1 LQRIC
6 GIVILIGS
14 LSASLSASA
23 ILGQFT
29 LDGTLIVTSNGL
41 TEWASNSSAAN
52 EATISS
58 VNPLT
63 GSFVGLGNQT
73 VFINALTDGPNPVFD
88 QPVNTPFNNYN
99 FIDFPSDP
107 AFPELL
113 ANFIPLGT
121 GGPSDCSTNIA
132 LAGAGQTCTLGF
144 ATNPSAPG
152 GSPFTFLNSETSAG
166 PTLVCCASSATWS
179 IGGVTSDGLSTWTAA
194 ITFDFPFPYQQAL
207 SNLATNGEVSD
218 AYTETVTVTSDQPAA
233 PEPATMALMGT
244 GLVLAWLARRK
255 HKSV

>member
-1 LQRIC
+1 M
-6 GIVILIGS
+6 LIGS
-14 LSASLSASA
+14 LSASLSAST
-23 ILGQFT
+23 LSGQFT
-29 LDGTLIVTSNGL
+29 LDGTLIITSTGL
-41 TEWASNSSAAN
+41 TEWASNSNAAN
-52 EATISS
+52 EANISATNLLS
-58 VNPLT
+58 GSFLT
-63 GSFVGLGNQT
+63 GSFVGLANQI
-73 VFINALTDGPNPVFD
+73 VFINTLNDGPDPMFD
-88 QPVNTPFNNYN
+88 QPINTPFNNYN

-152 GSPFTFLNSETSAG
+152 GSPFTFSNSETSMG
-166 PTLVCCASSATWS
+166 STPVCCVSSATWD

-194 ITFDFPFPYQQAL
+194 ITFGFPFPYQQVL
-207 SNLATNGEVSD
+207 SNLATDGEVSD
-218 AYTETVTVTSDQPAA
+218 AYAEAVTVTADQQPA
-233 PEPATMALMGT
+233 PEPATAALMGT
-244 GLVLAWLARRK
+244 GLILAWLGYRK

>member
-6 GIVILIGS
+6 GVVILIGS
-14 LSASLSASA
+14 LSASLSAAA
-23 ILGQFT
+23 ISGQFT
-29 LDGTLIVTSNGL
+29 LDGTLIVTINGL
-41 TEWASNSSAAN
+41 TEWASNSSVPN

-58 VNPLT
+58 ANPLS
-63 GSFVGLGNQT
+63 GSFIGLGNQT
-73 VFINALTDGPNPVFD
+73 AYINTLSEGPDPLFD
-88 QPVNTPFNNYN
+88 QPINTPFNNYN
-99 FIDFPSDP
+99 FIDFPSGP

-121 GGPSDCSTNIA
+121 GGPSDCSTDIA

-144 ATNPSAPG
+144 GTSPSAPG

-166 PTLVCCASSATWS
+166 PTPVCCVSSATWN
-179 IGGVTSDGLSTWTAA
+179 IGGVTSDGLSTWTAV
-194 ITFDFPFPYQQAL
+194 ITLDFPFPYQQVL
-207 SNLATNGEVSD
+207 SSLAANGEVSD
-218 AYTETVTVTSDQPAA
+218 DYTEAVTVTSDQAAA
-233 PEPATMALMGT
+233 PEPTTMALMGT